1 MSMYSEC
8 YLSHYGVKGMKWGV
22 RRDRLNDKIAAGE
35 AKRAT
40 LAEKK
45 GITSKSYRKA
55 SRDLY
60 ELKARRDI
68 ASAKADGDKKRIAAT
83 KLDYSFAKDIKKNG
97 TESGISYTKAIK
109 RAVYGEH
116 LTDKQIKALADI
128 DSKEF
133 IRKYKAKQGM
143 KVAAGVLAT
152 IGSASVTAIAKSRT

>member
-1 MSMYSEC
+1 MSMYSE
-8 YLSHYGVKGMKWGV
+8 YHLSHHGVKGMKWGV
-22 RRDRLNDKIAAGE
+22 RRDRLNEKIKAGE
-35 AKRAT
+35 VKRAT

-45 GITSKSYRKA
+45 GILSKSYRKA

-83 KLDYSFAKDIKKNG
+83 KSDYAFAKDIKKHG
-97 TESGISYTKAIK
+97 TESGISYTKSIK

-133 IRKYKAKQGM
+133 MRKYKAKQGM
-143 KVAAGVLAT
+143 TAAAKVLKT
-152 IGSASVTAIAKSRT
+152 IGSMSVNAFAKSR